1 MSEIQIWCSHGMLH
15 LRKRTVS
22 HKGRTSPYF
31 YLLQA
36 LAKCHYKDTQTSSCS
51 DARSPSPPSRP
62 RAPGQS
68 LRRTQIGT
76 NAWPWKSPKCYKW
89 PGTGIRGQALI
100 FDNTNPN
107 GSRRVSWQ
115 VFALA
120 GGMRLGL
127 RGRDASGQGPQRRV
141 SGRTAVFLPQDFK
154 STMTPAHL

>member
-1 MSEIQIWCSHGMLH
+1 MITRRKMSEIQIWCSHGMLH

-36 LAKCHYKDTQTSSCS
+36 LAKCHYKDTQTGSCS
-51 DARSPSPPSRP
+51 DARSTSPPCRP

-76 NAWPWKSPKCYKW
+76 NAWLEKPQMLQMAGNRHP
-89 PGTGIRGQALI
+89 GQALI
-100 FDNTNPN
+100 FDNTNPRG

-115 VFALA
+115 VFAVA

-127 RGRDASGQGPQRRV
+127 RGHDASGQGLQGRV
-141 SGRTAVFLPQDFK
+141 SGRTAVFLP
-154 STMTPAHL
+154 